1 MHPHLER
8 QCWPNTI
15 QHFPNPPKK
24 TLSSQL
30 LDTTTSAHNGWH
42 KAHDQNWPSSISSYI
57 IMSTRYWEAERA
69 RYTHACNRL
78 IIWCSRSYIIGI
90 RKLVDA
96 MLQQWDSTL
105 KAWQNI
111 VSKVEPFLNPAKS
124 WGPLNTAQIL
134 VPETSTSLTVITTCF
149 LATASCC

>member
-1 MHPHLER
+1 MDDIRHIIKIDGVQFPHISSCQQDIER
-8 QCWPNTI
+8 QKG
-15 QHFPNPPKK
+15 Q
-24 TLSSQL
+24 
-30 LDTTTSAHNGWH
+30 
-42 KAHDQNWPSSISSYI
+42 
-57 IMSTRYWEAERA
+57 

-124 WGPLNTAQIL
+124 
-134 VPETSTSLTVITTCF
+134 
-149 LATASCC
+149 

>member
-1 MHPHLER
+1 VLQLFVESLP
-8 QCWPNTI
+8 C
-15 QHFPNPPKK
+15 
-24 TLSSQL
+24 TL
-30 LDTTTSAHNGWH
+30 
-42 KAHDQNWPSSISSYI
+42 
-57 IMSTRYWEAERA
+57 
-69 RYTHACNRL
+69 
-78 IIWCSRSYIIGI
+78 IWKGNADITGI

-124 WGPLNTAQIL
+124 RGPLDTAQIL

-149 LATASCC
+149 LAAALCC